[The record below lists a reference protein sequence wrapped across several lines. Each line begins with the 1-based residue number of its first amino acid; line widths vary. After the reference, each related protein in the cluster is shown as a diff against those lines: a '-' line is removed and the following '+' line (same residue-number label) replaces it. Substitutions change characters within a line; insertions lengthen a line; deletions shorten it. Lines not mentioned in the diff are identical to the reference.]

1 MKRRFF
7 SPNTAVPKRSLTR
20 TISKLFSFTDGQ
32 ALVETALVVPIIL
45 TAITGILIFGIFTMQ
60 YMGLTEGVS
69 NAGRHLAVSAGQTLD
84 PCALAAS
91 SVQAAAP
98 LLAPAHLSYSIT
110 MTPPGGS
117 AQTYSQASCSST
129 ATNTG
134 APSYLVSGG
143 TVSVTASY
151 SSCSLAFYG
160 TNLMPNGCSITSEIT
175 EEVQ

>member
-1 MKRRFF
+1 MRHRFLSSDF
-7 SPNTAVPKRSLTR
+7 ASPQRSLTR
-20 TISKLFSFTDGQ
+20 RIRRICSIAEGQ

-45 TAITGILIFGIFTMQ
+45 TAITGILVFGIFTMQ
-60 YMGLTEGVS
+60 YMSLTEGVS

-98 LLAPAHLSYSIT
+98 LLTPANLTYTIT

-117 AQTYSQASCSST
+117 AETYSESSCSSS

-134 APSYLVSGG
+134 PPSYLVSGG

-160 TNLMPNGCSITSEIT
+160 TNLMPNGCSIKSEIT